1 MNFLSPKIQNGSLVL
16 NEKTGQLVMT
26 SAIETQCNITVSAY
40 DCIYNTEVNSGLIPY
55 IKEIPI
61 GGRNNTKIVNIIK
74 AAFQILISQG
84 ILSQLTIAVVAQVK
98 NYINVKITATDIEN
112 NSINLTWSNT

>member
-1 MNFLSPKIQNGSLVL
+1 MTFLSPKIQNGGLVL
-16 NEKTGQLVMT
+16 NEKTGQLVFAP
-26 SAIETQCNITVSAY
+26 SIETQCTITVAAY
-40 DCIYNTEVNSGLIPY
+40 DCMYNTDVNSGLIPY

-74 AAFQILISQG
+74 SAFQILISQG
-84 ILSQLTIAVVAQVK
+84 ILSQLTIAVVAQIQ
-98 NYINVKITATDIEN
+98 NYINIKIQATDIEN